1 MAQGEKSL
9 CENRIIIV
17 FHGLWDMSHNGRTS
31 LNKKT
36 STQKKE
42 RKGEGGVCESVRER
56 QGERRREGGY
66 INHPAPDQADRRPG
80 TASVASS
87 M

>member
-56 QGERRREGGY
+56 QGERRREGGREEERE
-66 INHPAPDQADRRPG
+66 IEREKSDNDVLGKELQ
-80 TASVASS
+80 
-87 M
+87 